1 MAEDGGR
8 RLRGAFSRDLATDRR
23 RVPQP
28 LVRKRIASGRGATEQ
43 PNATGDGE
51 AALAP
56 RFWAMVVQTGIAT
69 GLFGDLL
76 MWILFGVQHL
86 AFSYHSGELQT
97 AVGRVADARRVL
109 VLLIAGI
116 FGA

>member
-1 MAEDGGR
+1 MAENGR
-8 RLRGAFSRDLATDRR
+8 RRPRGAFSGDVAEDRR

-51 AALAP
+51 AALTP
-56 RFWAMVVQTGIAT
+56 RFWAMVVLTGIAT

-86 AFSYHSGELQT
+86 AFSYHSGEMQA
-97 AVGRVADARRVL
+97 AVERASDERRGPENGRAS
-109 VLLIAGI
+109 
-116 FGA
+116 